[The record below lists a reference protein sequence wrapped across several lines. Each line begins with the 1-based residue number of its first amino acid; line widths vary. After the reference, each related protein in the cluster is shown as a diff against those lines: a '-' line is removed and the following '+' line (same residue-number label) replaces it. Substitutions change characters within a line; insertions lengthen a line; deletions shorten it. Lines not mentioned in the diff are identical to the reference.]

1 MLRNLQTESL
11 SQQPQQ
17 TAQFQHASLLNNT
30 TTNNTSNGFNTQQNP
45 EILQQP
51 AGIFTQNRLV
61 PEGSAYSRQTYEP
74 THKCTTC
81 GHIHD
86 CQNCKNRSLLQQ
98 AIEPHQVKYFEP
110 IIQNTA
116 KALSRRIRRTEH
128 DPYFRRNSTKRIG
141 ISQDEILERSRRNPN
156 LSISQIVEEIN
167 KENEAA
173 HEKDWFQSLSPVGTY
188 NTSSQFPAHF
198 TSADTTSLQNQGVI
212 QQTQTTDSTMQN
224 TSFFGQQSR
233 TFQNPIISRE
243 PVSFGRSLVNNTQIS
258 QNVPMLN
265 LDGTNLRPSLSNLGL
280 NFRKIKV
287 KHVFPK
293 KSASIVRP
301 LPNPVPPN
309 IRTTSGAYEEMKKF
323 FNKVWG
329 WNA

>member
-17 TAQFQHASLLNNT
+17 TAQSQHASLLNNT

-86 CQNCKNRSLLQQ
+86 CQNCKN
-98 AIEPHQVKYFEP
+98 
-110 IIQNTA
+110 
-116 KALSRRIRRTEH
+116 
-128 DPYFRRNSTKRIG
+128 RNSTKRIG

-243 PVSFGRSLVNNTQIS
+243 PVSFGRSLVSNTQIS

-265 LDGTNLRPSLSNLGL
+265 LDGTNLRTITATSTQSPIIQST
-280 NFRKIKV
+280 
-287 KHVFPK
+287 
-293 KSASIVRP
+293 SASIVRP